1 MVSSDKLSK
10 LVALPTAIPAVLV
23 ALLLLSQWRSTAC
36 SFQESAPG
44 SGLLICRQHLL
55 GWQLQNA
62 LVKVER
68 REGWL
73 WGRKQVGFRATRSS
87 SGPHNTPLQGLL
99 SPPAYTSAL
108 LPTLPCQVDHW
119 VLIDAGQADTLL
131 FGGHASS
138 LVRAIK
144 RALAPARRGA
154 PPGRLD
160 AIVLTHAHA
169 VGALH
174 KLLHAYPDAVVRGGS
189 AWFNSTCLL

>member
-1 MVSSDKLSK
+1 M
-10 LVALPTAIPAVLV
+10 
-23 ALLLLSQWRSTAC
+23 
-36 SFQESAPG
+36 
-44 SGLLICRQHLL
+44 
-55 GWQLQNA
+55 
-62 LVKVER
+62 
-68 REGWL
+68 
-73 WGRKQVGFRATRSS
+73 
-87 SGPHNTPLQGLL
+87 TPLQDLL
-99 SPPAYTSAL
+99 PLPPAHTSAA

-174 KLLHAYPDAVVRGGS
+174 KLLHAYPDAVVRVGGD
-189 AWFNSTCLL
+189 WLNNTCLL